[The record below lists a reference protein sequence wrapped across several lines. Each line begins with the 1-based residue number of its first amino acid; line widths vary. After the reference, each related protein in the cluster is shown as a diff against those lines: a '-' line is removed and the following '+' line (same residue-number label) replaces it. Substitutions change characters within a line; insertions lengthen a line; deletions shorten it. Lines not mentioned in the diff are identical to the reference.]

1 MRAQGCHQL
10 TLRLHPQ
17 LLLLLVKGS
26 IKTVQ
31 IPLDVALIQ
40 TSPPDSDG
48 NLNLGIGVDI
58 TRAAIESAS
67 TVIAQINSHMP
78 RVQGDGA
85 ISRDDIDFA
94 VPWDEPLMEYLEA
107 VPERRQRR

>member
-1 MRAQGCHQL
+1 M
-10 TLRLHPQ
+10 
-17 LLLLLVKGS
+17 
-26 IKTVQ
+26 
-31 IPLDVALIQ
+31 
-40 TSPPDSDG
+40 
-48 NLNLGIGVDI
+48 GIGVDI

-107 VPERRQRR
+107 VPGKEAEKIGKYVARIVEDRSTLQVSMEVSPTP